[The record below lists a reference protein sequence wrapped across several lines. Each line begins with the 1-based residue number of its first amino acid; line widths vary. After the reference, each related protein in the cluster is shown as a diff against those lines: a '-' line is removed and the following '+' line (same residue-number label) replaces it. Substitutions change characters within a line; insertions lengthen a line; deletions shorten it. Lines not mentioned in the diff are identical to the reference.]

1 MAGTDKNK
9 MDPTYN
15 ARMLKE
21 KKVIFEILMF
31 SSS

>member
-21 KKVIFEILMF
+21 KKVIMGF
-31 SSS
+31 